1 MEQDTFKP
9 ESLTITQIFCDNN
22 AVYKVPDYQ
31 RRYSWQ
37 KEQLEALWDDLF
49 ESYENK
55 DKCYFLGSIVVV
67 KNKNNYFELIDGQQ
81 RLTTLMIMIS
91 VLYKTFKDLNCP
103 NPDNI
108 EDESSLV
115 DSGTLKNCLFF
126 KEGKRRLTLQTAPK
140 FDSTF
145 NKLIIDTEDFSSFV
159 YPSKS
164 ELKREN
170 PEFNYKY
177 TAKFFYDKFA
187 NNNDLSDAK
196 RNEFIFYLFNNVMII
211 RITCN
216 SVPFAIKLF
225 QVMNDRGM
233 PLNSSDIIKSYI
245 MGRIEK
251 ESDEDKDSLK
261 AVFNSNWGY
270 IEKVVNDNDLK
281 MDDFMIYYEYFKLQS
296 NPKRQVV
303 DELKTIIENT
313 STPIKS
319 IIDEMKLFADSL
331 SQFFSKEDTTI
342 YSLRYLPWN
351 AYINTCLTSAIYS
364 NYGIETIEKNGK
376 KVEDKTNQN
385 ELFKEM
391 RRYFYLAF
399 IAGNTLAQIKQTSF
413 NLLKAI
419 IEKKPLSDIKSI
431 FDKSISHYKMIKG
444 TYESLEDDIYGEN
457 FLKPLLVSIEYEE
470 REKSNKSFITIDR
483 ELHADHILPQGY
495 KKNTDWSNIAD
506 DTKAEEY
513 MHKIGN
519 LAILN
524 CKKNE
529 EALNKGFVDKCNI
542 YLGKS
547 KDGKTNVSGVT
558 CFDTT
563 KEVAE
568 LYTLHKKKWDINAIQ
583 DRQKTQISRIE
594 KMLNIDKSMIQKN
607 I

>member
-1 MEQDTFKP
+1 M
-9 ESLTITQIFCDNN
+9 
-22 AVYKVPDYQ
+22 
-31 RRYSWQ
+31 
-37 KEQLEALWDDLF
+37 
-49 ESYENK
+49 
-55 DKCYFLGSIVVV
+55 LG
-67 KNKNNYFELIDGQQ
+67 
-81 RLTTLMIMIS
+81 
-91 VLYKTFKDLNCP
+91 
-103 NPDNI
+103 
-108 EDESSLV
+108 
-115 DSGTLKNCLFF
+115 
-126 KEGKRRLTLQTAPK
+126 
-140 FDSTF
+140 
-145 NKLIIDTEDFSSFV
+145 
-159 YPSKS
+159 
-164 ELKREN
+164 
-170 PEFNYKY
+170 
-177 TAKFFYDKFA
+177 
-187 NNNDLSDAK
+187 
-196 RNEFIFYLFNNVMII
+196 
-211 RITCN
+211 
-216 SVPFAIKLF
+216 
-225 QVMNDRGM
+225 
-233 PLNSSDIIKSYI
+233 
-245 MGRIEK
+245 
-251 ESDEDKDSLK
+251 
-261 AVFNSNWGY
+261 
-270 IEKVVNDNDLK
+270 
-281 MDDFMIYYEYFKLQS
+281 
-296 NPKRQVV
+296 
-303 DELKTIIENT
+303 
-313 STPIKS
+313 
-319 IIDEMKLFADSL
+319 
-331 SQFFSKEDTTI
+331 
-342 YSLRYLPWN
+342 
-351 AYINTCLTSAIYS
+351 
-364 NYGIETIEKNGK
+364 
-376 KVEDKTNQN
+376 
-385 ELFKEM
+385 
-391 RRYFYLAF
+391 

-568 LYTLHKKKWDINAIQ
+568 LYTLHKKKWDIDAIQ

-594 KMLNIDKSMIQKN
+594 KMLNINKSMIQKN